1 MLSPLLLLASATATE
16 PAGAASGITK
26 LFDQFGI
33 DLPLFLA
40 QVVCVSVVIVVLW
53 KFAFKPVLATI
64 DERQRQ
70 IQDGLRYTEEMKAK
84 LAQTQQ
90 ESAGLI
96 KQAQA
101 EGARFIEEA
110 RRVAKELGDRQQK
123 EASARAEDLIVKA
136 QQAMELEHKRMMEEA
151 RTEVARLVVATTQRV
166 LAKELNDVDRT
177 RYTAA
182 AARELVEMKS

>member
-1 MLSPLLLLASATATE
+1 MLSPLLLLASATASE
-16 PAGAASGITK
+16 SDGAASGITK
-26 LFDQFGI
+26 LFDEFGV
-33 DLPLFLA
+33 DVPLLLA
-40 QVVCVSVVIVVLW
+40 QIVCFSVVAILLW

-64 DERQRQ
+64 EERQRQ

-101 EGARFIEEA
+101 EGARFIVEA
-110 RRVAKELGDRQQK
+110 RQTAKELADRQQK

-136 QQAMELEHKRMMEEA
+136 QQAIELEHKRMMEEA

-166 LAKELNDVDRT
+166 LSKELSDVDRT

-182 AARELVEMKS
+182 AARELTEIKN

>member
-1 MLSPLLLLASATATE
+1 MLSPLLLLASASAAESGGAT
-16 PAGAASGITK
+16 SGITK
-26 LFDQFGI
+26 LFDDFGI
-33 DLPLFLA
+33 DAPLLIA
-40 QVVCVSVVIVVLW
+40 QIVCFSVVIIVLW
-53 KFAFKPVLATI
+53 RFAFKPVLATI

-70 IQDGLRYTEEMKAK
+70 IQNGLRYTEEMKAK

-90 ESAGLI
+90 ETAGLI

-101 EGARFIEEA
+101 EGARFIEDA
-110 RRVAKELGDRQQK
+110 RRAAKELSDRQQK

-151 RTEVARLVVATTQRV
+151 RTEVARLVVTTTQRV
-166 LAKELNDVDRT
+166 LAKELSEADRS

-182 AARELVEMKS
+182 AARELTEIKS